1 LRKFWISKRLEL
13 GLSQVE
19 LAKKI
24 MVVQSLIAK
33 IETGDRRLDIVEMID
48 YAHALEVDPHTVI
61 DLILN
66 QKKLGG

>member
-1 LRKFWISKRLEL
+1 LINYKPKIDLQQYIKFRKSIYSKQHIALRKFWISKRLEL

-33 IETGDRRLDIVEMID
+33 IETGLM
-48 YAHALEVDPHTVI
+48 P
-61 DLILN
+61 
-66 QKKLGG
+66 